1 MSKMASLFDEKAA
14 SSFSLFNFFSP
25 NADTAKEGQETS
37 TKEETPDKEETLHK
51 EETPDKDEDSES
63 EANETEES
71 EESDETPEDD
81 EAPAGMDVEPRSET
95 PTTASLPAEPRSSSK
110 YDRNSED

>member
-1 MSKMASLFDEKAA
+1 MASLFDEKAA

-25 NADTAKEGQETS
+25 NTDTAKEGQETS
-37 TKEETPDKEETLHK
+37 TK

-81 EAPAGMDVEPRSET
+81 EAPAGMDVEPRSES